1 MIKYITRILLLLVIA
16 VNSIASDTV
25 QGEGRFNALP
35 DDSLTFI
42 KSQVIHQAF
51 LDVLTKEITSM
62 GLNSQLFWQKYDK
75 QFQESFDPTI
85 EVLKTKFKIGTDEV
99 TKQDKEKFEKNLR
112 LQKLKSK
119 KKYGTLSRVIQS
131 YGIKRYTRSQQNP
144 NARYVKLDARVNRVL
159 LSKIYYNYVRGKQT
173 SDYGSLFLNIKY
185 NLKNCNYSDL
195 GVEKEKDFTDVVN
208 NHWLKWF
215 SENKPGNIANIEILK
230 EDKLNRLNSYFKLP
244 YEKMISDIPEVFV
257 NSLYFDIEITIEK
270 AGEDEKYNDYKFNF
284 SGGGY
289 LLDLQSNNIL
299 ASMEFPEESKQYRH
313 LKYEKLSTVLANHV
327 YRMPFNEFSVLKK
340 KIKNIAP
347 MNSIHRISLYDFA
360 NMKDIYNF
368 VELIKAR
375 GVKNSLNARLE
386 SIGTNRAEIVIFM
399 DGEIT
404 ELKTLLN
411 SLESAKKDLSF
422 DFIDTD
428 NVLGIKFNK
437 LVDPADLNKNV

>member
-195 GVEKEKDFTDVVN
+195 GVEKEKDFTDV
-208 NHWLKWF
+208 
-215 SENKPGNIANIEILK
+215 
-230 EDKLNRLNSYFKLP
+230 
-244 YEKMISDIPEVFV
+244 
-257 NSLYFDIEITIEK
+257 
-270 AGEDEKYNDYKFNF
+270 
-284 SGGGY
+284 
-289 LLDLQSNNIL
+289 
-299 ASMEFPEESKQYRH
+299 
-313 LKYEKLSTVLANHV
+313 
-327 YRMPFNEFSVLKK
+327 
-340 KIKNIAP
+340 
-347 MNSIHRISLYDFA
+347 
-360 NMKDIYNF
+360 
-368 VELIKAR
+368 
-375 GVKNSLNARLE
+375 
-386 SIGTNRAEIVIFM
+386 
-399 DGEIT
+399 
-404 ELKTLLN
+404 
-411 SLESAKKDLSF
+411 
-422 DFIDTD
+422 
-428 NVLGIKFNK
+428 
-437 LVDPADLNKNV
+437 

>member
-1 MIKYITRILLLLVIA
+1 MIKYITHILLLLTLA
-16 VNSIASDTV
+16 TNSVASDAV
-25 QGEGRFNALP
+25 QGEGRFYAQQ

-42 KSQVIHQAF
+42 KSQVIHQGF
-51 LDVLTKEITSM
+51 LDVLSKELTSM
-62 GLNSQLFWQKYDK
+62 GLNKELFWQKYDE
-75 QFQESFDPTI
+75 QFQVSFEPVT
-85 EVLKTKFKIGTDEV
+85 EYLKTKYKIGTPET
-99 TKQDKEKFEKNLR
+99 TKQDKDKFDKQVR
-112 LQKLKSK
+112 LKKLKAK
-119 KKYGTLSRVIQS
+119 KKYGALSRVIQS

-159 LSKIYYNYVRGKQT
+159 LSKIYYNYVRGKKT

-230 EDKLNRLNSYFKLP
+230 EDKLNRLDSYFKLP
-244 YEKMISDIPEVFV
+244 YEKMISDIPELFV

-270 AGEDEKYNDYKFNF
+270 VLEDAKFNDYKFKF

-299 ASMEFPEESKQYRH
+299 ASMEFPIESKQYRH
-313 LKYEKLSTVLANHV
+313 LNYDKLSTVLANHV
-327 YRMPFNEFSVLKK
+327 YRMPFNEFSVLKR
-340 KIKNIAP
+340 KIKDIAP
-347 MNSIHRISLYDFA
+347 MNSIHRVSLYDFA

-375 GVKNSLNARLE
+375 GIKNSLNARLE

-399 DGEIT
+399 DGELT

-422 DFIDTD
+422 EFIDTD

-437 LVDPADLNKNV
+437 VVDSTIVNKNL